1 MEAYKTDKNH
11 DVDKAE
17 LTPENEGENAHKP
30 NTILLDTSSE
40 TVDTSKASDAD
51 KQTHHEEGAIEK
63 SKIVE
68 NKSDTVN
75 ENPVDKK
82 EVGEPSLEDLISR
95 QFGKEFKFDTVQESN
110 SLPPFEAWFTSEKW

>member
-1 MEAYKTDKNH
+1 MEAVKTDKNH

-17 LTPENEGENAHKP
+17 LTPENEEKIAHKP

-40 TVDTSKASDAD
+40 TVDTSDAD
-51 KQTHHEEGAIEK
+51 KRHTQHEEDAIEK
-63 SKIVE
+63 SKNFE

-82 EVGEPSLEDLISR
+82 EVGEPSLEDLINR

-110 SLPPFEAWFTSEKW
+110 SLPPFKAWFTSEKW